1 MEKVN
6 VNWTIFENP
15 LLTDFG
21 LKKKH
26 LHIFFRSSQ
35 WLSLHFLSQIRLLF
49 LLLSLTSFAAS
60 ARGVDIGNDRF
71 SAGLGVYF
79 LLTAVDSCDW
89 NCNRPFEFLK
99 NTFFFLS
106 LFFQRFGLFSPF
118 CCAFVVCSDVFVHD
132 ISIWFL
138 REMQKA
144 LNVNVPCDSSEIV
157 WKIIC
162 LFFFSLQIPLR
173 LQVFWYDQVTEWW
186 NAISSVC
193 TSADL
198 SFGSRM
204 KLLEIETNHSVVQL
218 DWTWEK
224 NGWNE
229 AMNIHNLNDLLCRPK
244 PWAAC
249 YSSKYASSWTCWNR
263 IISAWN
269 TRARTTR
276 DTGSTWRSRSTAKW
290 ASPCQTRCSASA
302 SNSTRQIRHN
312 WKRNLRVTSFACKSN
327 RTWPLGSSSAMI
339 KRLPSSLR
347 TSFKVNVAVSR
358 VNRTNHS
365 CN

>member
-60 ARGVDIGNDRF
+60 ARGVAIGNDRF

-106 LFFQRFGLFSPF
+106 LLSKVWPLFPLLLR
-118 CCAFVVCSDVFVHD
+118 VCSLQWRFCSRHFHLIFTRNAKGFECQRTVWFVWNRVKD
-132 ISIWFL
+132 NL
-138 REMQKA
+138 
-144 LNVNVPCDSSEIV
+144 
-157 WKIIC
+157 
-162 LFFFSLQIPLR
+162 LFFLLQIPLR